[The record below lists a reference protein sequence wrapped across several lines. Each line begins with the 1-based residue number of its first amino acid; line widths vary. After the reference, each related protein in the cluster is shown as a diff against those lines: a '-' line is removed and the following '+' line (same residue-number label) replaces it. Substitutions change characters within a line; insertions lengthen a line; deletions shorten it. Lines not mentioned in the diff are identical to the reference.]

1 VKQEKR
7 ARISYQEPDSKLAQK
22 ALVMLVIIFIIE
34 VCVVQGVMGR
44 GEAHLSP
51 AVEFML
57 PLLSMKLCFL
67 QQAIKQAF
75 GQ

>member
-1 VKQEKR
+1 
-7 ARISYQEPDSKLAQK
+7 
-22 ALVMLVIIFIIE
+22 MLVIIFIIK
-34 VCVVQGVMGR
+34 VCVVQGMMGR

-51 AVEFML
+51 AVEFIL

-67 QQAIKQAF
+67 QQAIKQVC

>member
-1 VKQEKR
+1 MR
-7 ARISYQEPDSKLAQK
+7 ARISYQEPDSKLAQET
-22 ALVMLVIIFIIE
+22 LVMLVIIFIIK

-44 GEAHLSP
+44 GEPHLSP
-51 AVEFML
+51 AVEFIL

-67 QQAIKQAF
+67 QQAIKQAC